1 MNANRKNFVGGNFKM
16 NGDKKILDGIIE
28 NLNKVSSPNTGQF
41 IIYQFLFLM
50 LYNKIFKGLSS

>member
-28 NLNKVSSPNTGQF
+28 NLNKVSSPNTG
-41 IIYQFLFLM
+41 
-50 LYNKIFKGLSS
+50 